1 MTIEVEKLW
10 TSECVDTHIGTRFE
24 MVEQKAYYMNL
35 GGPQLLQIFRTTF
48 DTNTKEIKEGL
59 WLQRARDVLPMHFH
73 AIEQH
78 LKVSKGMIIDRF
90 SGQVVGE
97 GSGPNDKGIQP
108 MRIMHGLKSFKEH
121 EGFDKSWTPGL
132 LFLRGRLIKLMR
144 PWAPDNAEGV
154 PCLRYRKSCWISE
167 VALGF
172 REDGREWEPRN
183 IKQETERWLEDA
195 RGWEIRDEYSLD

>member
-1 MTIEVEKLW
+1 MFKVEKLW
-10 TSECVDTHIGTRFE
+10 TSECVDVQVANHMEDGWKK
-24 MVEQKAYYMNL
+24 MWYQNL
-35 GGPQLLQIFRTTF
+35 DGPQLLQIFRTTF
-48 DTNTKEIKEGL
+48 DTNTEEIKEGL

-78 LKVSKGMIIDRF
+78 LKLSKGMVIDRL

-108 MRIMHGLKSFKEH
+108 MRIMYGLKSFKERD
-121 EGFDKSWTPGL
+121 GYDKSWTPGL

-144 PWAPDNAEGV
+144 PWAPDNMDGV

-167 VALGF
+167 VSLGF
-172 REDGREWEPRN
+172 RQDGRHWEPRN
-183 IKQETERWLEDA
+183 IKQEADRWLEEA
-195 RGWEIRDEYSLD
+195 REWEIKDEYDLA